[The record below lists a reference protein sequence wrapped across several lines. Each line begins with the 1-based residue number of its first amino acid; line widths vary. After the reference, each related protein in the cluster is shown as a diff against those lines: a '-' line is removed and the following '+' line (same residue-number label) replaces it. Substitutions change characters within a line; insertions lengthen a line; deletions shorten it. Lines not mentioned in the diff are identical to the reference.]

1 VVEVEDVDVVKVVK
15 VVEPGFRQDLWQRL
29 VREIL
34 VRGSVSWDGLF
45 WRFLGIAGEQNG
57 FP

>member
-1 VVEVEDVDVVKVVK
+1 MVEVEDVDVVKVV
-15 VVEPGFRQDLWQRL
+15 EPGFRSDLWQRL

-45 WRFLGIAGEQNG
+45 WRLLGIAGEQNR
-57 FP
+57 FL